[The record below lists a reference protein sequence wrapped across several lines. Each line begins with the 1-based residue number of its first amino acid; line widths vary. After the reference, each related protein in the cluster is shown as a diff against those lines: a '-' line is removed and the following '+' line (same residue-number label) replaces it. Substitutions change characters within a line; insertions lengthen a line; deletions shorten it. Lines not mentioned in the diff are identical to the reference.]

1 MSRNRKLEKEVA
13 QTLKKIDE
21 GVDVFDRLYEKVY
34 QAEEKSHK
42 QKYETDL
49 KKEIKKLQR
58 LRDQLKTWIQGSD
71 LKETQKLIQARKVIE
86 QKMEQ
91 FKRCEKELKTNTY
104 SKIGLAKAARND
116 TLKDTKGLWPWAG
129 FA

>member
-58 LRDQLKTWIQGSD
+58 LAQSALSFEKKRK
-71 LKETQKLIQARKVIE
+71 KL
-86 QKMEQ
+86 
-91 FKRCEKELKTNTY
+91 KRCT
-104 SKIGLAKAARND
+104 G
-116 TLKDTKGLWPWAG
+116 
-129 FA
+129 